1 MTIDNY
7 VNAKERL
14 RYDGDYINHFSALL
28 NGYYNREIP
37 FEEVKNIRKFIK
49 DSTSRMSPFRG
60 DMLYILSFLI
70 SCNNDYKNN
79 NMIILEIIEV
89 FDLLIEQNF
98 KDSEYLILSA
108 YAIVKYVD
116 LKNRKNIIYKTKDIF
131 NIIKSRYN
139 NVTKEDDYLFCTLL
153 AINCSE
159 FNSMTE
165 YMELVFEY
173 MTNLELFS
181 NNGVQGLTNT
191 ILLNSYEDAAYKT
204 EELLISLQKNGFKIS
219 HQFVSLLGAL
229 VKNQDSEEIMN
240 NMREV
245 IDYLCS
251 EEIEYEFYIDKG
263 FRDMIALIIVFTSK
277 INGNVKYLDELL
289 AFSTYTFLVSKNQ
302 GVLNE
307 VLA

>member
-70 SCNNDYKNN
+70 SCNNDYKDNKK
-79 NMIILEIIEV
+79 IVLEIIEV
-89 FDLLIEQNF
+89 FDLLIEENF

-116 LKNRKNIIYKTKDIF
+116 LQNRKNIICKTKDIF

-229 VKNQDSEEIMN
+229 VKNRDSEEIMN

-245 IDYLCS
+245 IEYLCS

-277 INGNVKYLDELL
+277 INESVKYLDELL

>member
-37 FEEVKNIRKFIK
+37 FEEVKDIRKFIK

-70 SCNNDYKNN
+70 SCNNDYKENK
-79 NMIILEIIEV
+79 MIILEIIEV

-98 KDSEYLILSA
+98 KDSEYLLLSA

-116 LKNRKNIIYKTKDIF
+116 LQNRKNIISKTKDIF

-173 MTNLELFS
+173 VTNLELFS

-204 EELLISLQKNGFKIS
+204 KELLISLQKNGFKIS

-263 FRDMIALIIVFTSK
+263 FRDMIALIIVSTSK
-277 INGNVKYLDELL
+277 INENIKYLDELL

>member
-1 MTIDNY
+1 MDNY

-37 FEEVKNIRKFIK
+37 FEEVKDIRKFIK

-70 SCNNDYKNN
+70 SCNNDYKENK
-79 NMIILEIIEV
+79 MIILEIIEV

-98 KDSEYLILSA
+98 KDSEYLLLSA

-116 LKNRKNIIYKTKDIF
+116 LQNRKNIISKTKDIF

-173 MTNLELFS
+173 VTNLELFS

-204 EELLISLQKNGFKIS
+204 KELLISLQKNGFKIS

-263 FRDMIALIIVFTSK
+263 FRDMIALIIVSTSK
-277 INGNVKYLDELL
+277 INENIKYLDELL